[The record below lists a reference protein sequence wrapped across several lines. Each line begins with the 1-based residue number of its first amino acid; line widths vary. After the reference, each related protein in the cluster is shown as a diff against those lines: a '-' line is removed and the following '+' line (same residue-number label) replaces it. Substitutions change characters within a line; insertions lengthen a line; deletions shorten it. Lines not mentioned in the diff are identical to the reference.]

1 MSPGHLGMG
10 REDAEGRPYASAAD
24 VPVGRAGGGNAV
36 GSGTGSGNAVGNGAG
51 SGNAIG
57 AGGAAGTYRDPLM
70 TTGGCADGRVPQT
83 WYISVYID
91 DGVVYDYE
99 VESMHAAR
107 EHASAIVATGY
118 RSVQATSPYTLTHF
132 PPHRITKV
140 KITAPTPI
148 QTNYHDRVRGA

>member
-1 MSPGHLGMG
+1 MSPGFLGME

-36 GSGTGSGNAVGNGAG
+36 GNGAG
-51 SGNAIG
+51 GGNAIG

-118 RSVQATSPYTLTHF
+118 RSVQAASPYTLTHY

-148 QTNYHDRVRGA
+148 QSAYYDRVRGT